1 MTKKSINPKEIQIII
16 QEKIQANIPR
26 KEIFN
31 ELSEQYY
38 DKNMISLMI
47 ASTVDP
53 YLKVKYKSW
62 NNLLIG
68 LLVLTIISKIID
80 SVLLIST
87 YSSIVSS
94 LGSLTLSFSLFIPV
108 LFVAYLIVGV
118 SKFRGNIY
126 YFGGLLA
133 IAAIFQSISYFS
145 ELGFYSLISIV
156 LCLIICILSFYLK
169 RKLFP
174 HFRLFGLK
182 KDKEG
187 NVILG

>member
-1 MTKKSINPKEIQIII
+1 MTKKSINPKEIQRII

-26 KEIFN
+26 KEILN

-62 NNLLIG
+62 NNILMG
-68 LLVLTIISKIID
+68 LLVLSIISKIID
-80 SVLLIST
+80 GVLLFST
-87 YSSIVSS
+87 YTSLMSS
-94 LGSLTLSFSLFIPV
+94 LTALTISFSIIIPLLFAV
-108 LFVAYLIVGV
+108 LIVEV

-126 YFGGLLA
+126 NFVGGLA
-133 IAAIFQSISYFS
+133 IAGIFQSISNIQ
-145 ELGFYSLISIV
+145 ELELYALISIV
-156 LCLIICILSFYLK
+156 LCLIISVLSFYLK

-174 HFRLFGLK
+174 HFSFFGLK

-187 NVILG
+187 NVLSK

>member
-16 QEKIQANIPR
+16 QEKIQANISR

-38 DKNMISLMI
+38 DKKMLSLMI

-53 YLKVKYKSW
+53 YLKVKYKTW
-62 NNLLIG
+62 NNILMG
-68 LLVLTIISKIID
+68 LLVLSIISKIID
-80 SVLLIST
+80 GVLLFST
-87 YSSIVSS
+87 YTSLMSS
-94 LGSLTLSFSLFIPV
+94 LTSVTISFSFIIPLLFAIQ
-108 LFVAYLIVGV
+108 IVEV

-126 YFGGLLA
+126 NFVGGLA
-133 IAAIFQSISYFS
+133 IAGICQSISIIQ
-145 ELGFYSLISIV
+145 ELGFYALISTVLYLIISIV
-156 LCLIICILSFYLK
+156 SFYLK

-174 HFRLFGLK
+174 NFGFFGLK